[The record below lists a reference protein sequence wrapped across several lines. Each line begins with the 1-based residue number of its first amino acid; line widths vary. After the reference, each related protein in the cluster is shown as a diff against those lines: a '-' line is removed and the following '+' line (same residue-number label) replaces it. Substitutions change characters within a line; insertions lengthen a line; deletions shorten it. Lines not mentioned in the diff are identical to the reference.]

1 MKMYWNF
8 QFLSCNETS
17 LFVLLLFWSIL
28 FYRCDQNDSV
38 GAICLEE
45 NLVQEIGETVYQY
58 DYVYIT
64 NLDWCP
70 SCNMGFVEAFNKS
83 NCDNILGIFLTQFES
98 KKPLL
103 AKQVS
108 YPHAR
113 IFTVK
118 ELHKQCD
125 FHLPEAQLYRIVA
138 PQSFEQVD
146 ARSIYFKLEKCN

>member
-1 MKMYWNF
+1 MYWNF
-8 QFLSCNETS
+8 QFLSCNKAS
-17 LFVLLLFWSIL
+17 LFVFFFWLALFSG
-28 FYRCDQNDSV
+28 CEQSDSV
-38 GAICLEE
+38 RAICLKE
-45 NLVQEIGETVYQY
+45 NLIKNIGEAVYQY

-103 AKQVS
+103 TKQIS

-113 IFTVK
+113 TFTVK

-138 PQSFEQVD
+138 NHSFEQVD
-146 ARSIYFKLEKCN
+146 ARSIYFKLEKCK

>member
-1 MKMYWNF
+1 
-8 QFLSCNETS
+8 LSCNKAIS
-17 LFVLLLFWSIL
+17 FLLFAWCAL
-28 FYRCDQNDSV
+28 FSGCAQSDSV
-38 GAICLEE
+38 EAICLEE
-45 NLVQEIGETVYQY
+45 NLVQKIGATIYQY

-103 AKQVS
+103 TKQVS

-113 IFTVK
+113 IFTIK
-118 ELHKQCD
+118 ELQKQCD
-125 FHLPEAQLYRIVA
+125 FHLPEAQLYHITDHH
-138 PQSFEQVD
+138 SFEQVD
-146 ARSIYFKLEKCN
+146 ARSIYFKLEKCNEL